1 VRTAQETVKFLAR
14 HSLKGNSALSVLNTR
29 SLNELLTNFNYR
41 EYSADSDGNIKVKPR
56 RMPVPLSTSTDEI
69 SPPNTAIPIKKPV
82 LDSIEKLG
90 GGSSNASP
98 VGSPR
103 PQPKAIL
110 SPNRQRP
117 LKLDEKT
124 ESGLKSAGNSFSEL
138 HIVKTSPEESATSS
152 DKNHSTGET
161 AAANNG
167 TSEQQ
172 PSGTT
177 AVNDQSSAPS
187 TPVRPQLT
195 LKESLASLHSK
206 EHVNT
211 VPVPTTPTSPNTPR
225 EDLSTQGPAS
235 IDTVNKTMTKES
247 TKTGSNTSIASGKKE
262 GVTEDPAPSNS
273 NNIVENKLE
282 EVLVKRVKLYPNGD
296 RYEGQFNSKGVRHGK
311 GVYTTNDGNVYV
323 GEYKDGSRHGKG
335 TYTMH
340 NGSRYVHYQIRK
352 CRLDPSPDPTTFDH
366 NTDLIYYSQVRRK
379 L

>member
-1 VRTAQETVKFLAR
+1 
-14 HSLKGNSALSVLNTR
+14 
-29 SLNELLTNFNYR
+29 
-41 EYSADSDGNIKVKPR
+41 
-56 RMPVPLSTSTDEI
+56 MPVPLATSADEI
-69 SPPNTAIPIKKPV
+69 SPPNSAVPIKKPV

-90 GGSSNASP
+90 GSSSNSSSP
-98 VGSPR
+98 TGSPR

-138 HIVKTSPEESATSS
+138 KIVRSPSESSMLA
-152 DKNHSTGET
+152 DKNHGTEESVT
-161 AAANNG
+161 ANNG
-167 TSEQQ
+167 STDQQ
-172 PSGTT
+172 PSGTKS
-177 AVNDQSSAPS
+177 ANDQSTSPS

-195 LKESLASLHSK
+195 LKESLASLQSK

-225 EDLSTQGPAS
+225 ESPSTQVPPSADS
-235 IDTVNKTMTKES
+235 INSMMTKES
-247 TKTGSNTSIASGKKE
+247 TKTGSNTTIASGKKE
-262 GVTEDPAPSNS
+262 GLTEDPAPSNI
-273 NNIVENKLE
+273 NTAVEKKPE

-296 RYEGQFNSKGVRHGK
+296 RYEGQFNAKGVRHGK

-340 NGSRYVHYQIRK
+340 NGSRYGHYQIRK
-352 CRLDPSPDPTTFDH
+352 YGLDPPSDRPTFDLE
-366 NTDLIYYSQVRRK
+366 TYLIYSF
-379 L
+379 